1 MSLVLEVTNPRQ
13 LMHTPHGLRTV
24 QDLYDSLDSCIDLHK
39 IGKRVQAA
47 ALAHLDNPTVDTKAA
62 LVRALQDHDIVL
74 AMATKIAEYEAKK
87 GELPSNGARLEATNK
102 VRDPSCV

>member
-39 IGKRVQAA
+39 IGKRLQTACHT
-47 ALAHLDNPTVDTKAA
+47 HLYNPTAETKAEMVA
-62 LVRALQDHDIVL
+62 ALQDHDIAL
-74 AMATKIAEYEAKK
+74 AQATKIADYEAKK